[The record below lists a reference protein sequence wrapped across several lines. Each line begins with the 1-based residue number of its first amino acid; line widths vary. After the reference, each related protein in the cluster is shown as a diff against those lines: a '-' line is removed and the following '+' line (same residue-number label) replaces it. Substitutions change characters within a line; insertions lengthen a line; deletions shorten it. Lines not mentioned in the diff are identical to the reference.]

1 MLNVCAIVLRVHHML
16 ILLTVYDLKLVFG
29 IGKKFLRSLKGYCAV
44 FKHALKS
51 LEIIGIVLS

>member
-29 IGKKFLRSLKGYCAV
+29 IGKKFLWSLKGYCTV
-44 FKHALKS
+44 FQHALKS
-51 LEIIGIVLS
+51 

>member
-29 IGKKFLRSLKGYCAV
+29 IGKKLLWSLKGYCTV
-44 FKHALKS
+44 FQHALKS